1 MCGSDVAAGIR
12 KEEQFHE
19 KGHQSDGRPAA
30 GVSHVT
36 VSRVHLVTRARVI
49 ETARRMGYPLAPAD
63 GRRTVAI
70 IIFEIN
76 LFGCLGSLLSFLQE
90 EISLHGYRVE
100 LISSRDL
107 ELLSSRAIAGTISV
121 SINDHLNE
129 FWGEF
134 SNLPLVRLNRPTCH
148 RENICSVSS
157 DGIAGMELT
166 VDYLFRQGHRKIGFI
181 SDVHRADE
189 RVYTSHRYE
198 GFCDALRR
206 RDVDEPEVFCFFR
219 DQGRFPDLRRWG
231 ECGVTALIA
240 AGETNSLSVAQQLNS
255 FRIKVPEELSVFSM
269 EFPGI
274 SERLIPAHTTL
285 SQDFRGLVRE
295 AITLLDRLIGRKPV
309 AGDVR
314 VPYLLIERESVK
326 TLV

>member
-1 MCGSDVAAGIR
+1 MKKVTSRMVGA
-12 KEEQFHE
+12 
-19 KGHQSDGRPAA
+19 AA

-36 VSRVHLVTRARVI
+36 VSRVLNNDPRVHPVTRARVI

-63 GRRTVAI
+63 GRRTVAL

-76 LFGCLGSLLSFLQE
+76 LSGYLGSLLSFLLE
-90 EISLHGYRVE
+90 EISLQGYRVE

-107 ELLSSRAIAGTISV
+107 ELLSSRAIAGAISV
-121 SINDHLNE
+121 SINDHPNE
-129 FWGEF
+129 FWGDF
-134 SNLPLVRLNRPTCH
+134 SNFPLVRLNRPSCH
-148 RENICSVSS
+148 RENIYSVSS
-157 DGIAGMELT
+157 DGIVGMELA
-166 VDYLFRQGHRKIGFI
+166 VDSLFRQGHRKIGFI

-206 RDVDEPEVFCFFR
+206 RGVDDPEAFSFFR
-219 DQGRFPDLRRWG
+219 DQGRFPDLRRWV

-240 AGETNSLSVAQQLNS
+240 AGETNGLSVAQQLNS
-255 FRIKVPEELSVFSM
+255 LRIKVPEELSVLSM

-285 SQDFRGLVRE
+285 SQDFRGLARE
-295 AITLLDRLIGRKPV
+295 AITLLDRLIDHKPV